1 MKKNL
6 LILIATLLSL
16 IFVNSTI
23 EAQISEANAK
33 NTVENFFTFC
43 KNNDF
48 KNASTLLAYYGKDK
62 ARTYNDFFNP
72 NNPDEFKEV
81 KRVCKKVTATLLIS
95 DSYSFGKFRD
105 KVIEEK
111 KFKSL
116 DVIFLS
122 GKQKVKQKVLLLEIN
137 GKISIFDYN

>member
-1 MKKNL
+1 MQKK
-6 LILIATLLSL
+6 ILITIILSVL
-16 IFVNSTI
+16 FVNTSLF
-23 EAQISEANAK
+23 AQINEAKAK
-33 NTVENFFTFC
+33 ATVENFFTLC
-43 KNNDF
+43 KKSDF
-48 KNASTLLAYYGKDK
+48 KKSANLLAYYGKDK
-62 ARTYNDFFNP
+62 SRIYKDFFNP

-105 KVIEEK
+105 KIIDKK

-137 GKISIFDYN
+137 GKIAIFDYN